1 MSGYGS
7 RVNLFEFEGK
17 RPIVH
22 PEAFVAPTATLI
34 GDVTVEK
41 GASVWYGAVLRAD
54 ICAIVIREGA
64 NVQDNSVLHAAPD
77 QVVEIGPGATVAHTC
92 IVHGAVLEERALLG
106 NGSTMLDGARL
117 GAGSMVAAGSLVTP
131 GTTIPPGVL
140 AAGSPAQVKKPLE
153 GTAAQ
158 FWVEANPPYYAELA
172 QRHRTGLSAL

>member
-1 MSGYGS
+1 M
-7 RVNLFEFEGK
+7 NLFEFEGK
-17 RPIVH
+17 RPSVH

-54 ICAIVIREGA
+54 ICAIVVREGA

-92 IVHGAVLEERALLG
+92 IVHGAVLEENALLG

-117 GAGSMVAAGSLVTP
+117 GAGSMVAAGSLVSP

-140 AAGSPAQVKKPLE
+140 AAGAPAQVKKPLA
-153 GTAAQ
+153 GTSAE
-158 FWVEANPPYYAELA
+158 FWVQANPPYYAELA
-172 QRHRTGLSAL
+172 QRHRTGISPC